1 MASLQVA
8 QIARGSRFWTS
19 SPISKLAC
27 GGLTNVQPTDRC
39 GVVTAMSEY
48 TFDPPLMLI
57 DNIVVRNLDD
67 AVRFVIGYRKARRPA
82 LQTSVLCRLE
92 GAAGETQ
99 ERTPVK
105 PFLAGRRQSTS
116 SLNSANTSG
125 GEGDYGV
132 GTGSRHDKPASA
144 GWLRGFAQAKG
155 KQPLKAFFV
164 AKRLVQMEQRHARE
178 VSAHVSVAAS
188 FLARAH

>member
-8 QIARGSRFWTS
+8 QIARGSRFWTP

-39 GVVTAMSEY
+39 GVVIAMSEY

-57 DNIVVRNLDD
+57 GNIVVRDLDD
-67 AVRFVIGYRKARRPA
+67 AVRFMIGYRKARRPA
-82 LQTSVLCRLE
+82 LQTSVLYRLE

-99 ERTPVK
+99 ERDAGK
-105 PFLAGRRQSTS
+105 AFLGGRRQSTS
-116 SLNSANTSG
+116 SLNSANKTG
-125 GEGDYGV
+125 GEGDCGI
-132 GTGSRHDKPASA
+132 GAGSRHDKPASA

-155 KQPLKAFFV
+155 KQPLTAFLLQRDCS
-164 AKRLVQMEQRHARE
+164 KWNRGMLVRCR
-178 VSAHVSVAAS
+178 
-188 FLARAH
+188 RT